1 MNPGV
6 RGFTPMRNRLA
17 CSQEEIFL
25 DSVVH
30 PLDLLIIMAYLGVVT
45 WVGLKVS
52 RGVHNEKDFF
62 LAGRS
67 LAWYV
72 IGLSIIG
79 TNISAEGYVGASG
92 GAYKVGVAQAN
103 FEWIGAIP
111 AMILASLIFIPVY
124 WRAGVYSI
132 PEYMGM
138 RYNGSVR
145 VLLALITSTFAVFAI
160 AVGLWAMALT
170 LQTYLDWPIWV
181 GILVTGTV
189 VGLYSIAGGLRAV
202 AYTDMM
208 QVIVM
213 FAGSLVIVALGIAQ
227 TDGFTGFAVKLTE
240 HNPDHLHAF
249 LPADHAD
256 FPWPGVLMGL
266 AIVLSPA
273 YWCGSQTI
281 LQRTLGARTQWDA
294 SAAMM
299 AAAFG
304 KTLVP
309 LLIVFP
315 GLLALV
321 MQADIAYPDMALPWV
336 IKNVLP
342 PGLSGLMFIAL
353 IAALQSTVDS
363 ALNST
368 SLMITR
374 DIRGV
379 LMKKADRSKDL
390 VVGRMLTGM
399 ILVVAMLFA
408 PSIGDFGGMYV
419 FVQTLLS
426 LFQGPTLALLVMG
439 AFTRH
444 VTPVAGLVTLVTGVA
459 LSGVLTLQ
467 ELNMLYVAFL
477 SFVYA
482 IVCLIVVSFF
492 TPKLPDDVLNRLV
505 WRHESR

>member
-1 MNPGV
+1 
-6 RGFTPMRNRLA
+6 
-17 CSQEEIFL
+17 
-25 DSVVH
+25 VVH
-30 PLDLLIIMAYLGVVT
+30 PLDLAIIVAYLGVIT
-45 WVGLKVS
+45 FVGLRVS
-52 RGVHNEKDFF
+52 RSVHNAHDFF

-72 IGLSIIG
+72 VGLSIIG

-132 PEYMGM
+132 PEYMGQ
-138 RYNGSVR
+138 RYNSSVR
-145 VLLALITSTFAVFAI
+145 VLLALITSTFSIFAV
-160 AVGLWAMALT
+160 AVGLWALALT
-170 LQTYLDWPIWV
+170 LQTYLGWPIWAGV
-181 GILVTGTV
+181 LVTGAV
-189 VGLYSIAGGLRAV
+189 VGTYSIAGGLRAV
-202 AYTDMM
+202 AYTDMV
-208 QVIVM
+208 QVLIM
-213 FAGSLVIVALGIAQ
+213 FSGGLVIVGLGIAE
-227 TDGFTGFAVKLTE
+227 TGGFTGFAAKLAA

-249 LPADHAD
+249 LPADHD
-256 FPWPGVLMGL
+256 TFPWPGVLLGL

-281 LQRTLGARTQWDA
+281 LQRTLGARSQWDA

-299 AAAFG
+299 FAAFG

-321 MQADIAYPDMALPWV
+321 MKAQIEYPDMALPWV
-336 IKNVLP
+336 IRNVLP
-342 PGLSGLMFIAL
+342 PGLSGLMFVAL

-363 ALNST
+363 TLNST

-379 LMKKADRSKDL
+379 LMRNADRSRDL
-390 VVGRMLTGM
+390 AVGRMLTGA
-399 ILVVAMLFA
+399 ILLVAMLMA
-408 PSIGDFGGMYV
+408 PQIGNLGGMYE
-419 FVQTLLS
+419 FIQTLLS
-426 LFQGPTLALLVMG
+426 LFQGPTLALLVLG

-444 VTPVAGLVTLVTGVA
+444 VTPVAGLVTLVSGVC
-459 LSGVLTLQ
+459 LSGALTALGT
-467 ELNMLYVAFL
+467 NMLYVAFVTFL
-477 SFVYA
+477 YA
-482 IVCLIVVSFF
+482 LVCLWAVSFF
-492 TPKLPDDVLNRLV
+492 TEKLPATTLDRLV
-505 WRHESR
+505 FRRESR